1 MKKLWGVSMFTDPRG
16 MKVRVPGTR
25 LVPEFHARRG
35 GGVGSGKRKPPPV
48 PPTKR
53 RGADTRGPRARARG
67 DTHRWH
73 SPGCRVSS
81 SLLRARTVSSCSA
94 QLKTSRSRWHCRV
107 LRGEDKGEFRAS
119 RQPERRATL
128 PLPPPRRFP
137 TAGRCQKRDLSKMPS
152 APGHRDCRDSF
163 RTML

>member
-1 MKKLWGVSMFTDPRG
+1 MGCLDVYRPARDEGACAWHASGTGVPRW
-16 MKVRVPGTR
+16 
-25 LVPEFHARRG
+25 AWG
-35 GGVGSGKRKPPPV
+35 GGRVRQEEAATCAPHEEKRSRHAGPSG
-48 PPTKR
+48 
-53 RGADTRGPRARARG
+53 ARARG

-152 APGHRDCRDSF
+152 APGHRDCRDSLW
-163 RTML
+163 TKP